1 MDVAFTPQ
9 VNEFRGSRSVQLNV
23 VDVRPACP
31 VECCQ
36 ELCDYRAMRS
46 GRLTAEGAERLL
58 PDRKIQGAVWRY
70 IAAEPSLK
78 DTPCCLCRKIVR
90 KYGVPVSLG
99 QMLTC
104 LDMFADVGLLALE
117 RQNKYILV
125 RPLPV
130 TQKADLTKS
139 ETMQLLLRV
148 KEK

>member
-1 MDVAFTPQ
+1 M
-9 VNEFRGSRSVQLNV
+9 
-23 VDVRPACP
+23 
-31 VECCQ
+31 
-36 ELCDYRAMRS
+36 
-46 GRLTAEGAERLL
+46 
-58 PDRKIQGAVWRY
+58 
-70 IAAEPSLK
+70 
-78 DTPCCLCRKIVR
+78 
-90 KYGVPVSLG
+90 SLG

>member
-9 VNEFRGSRSVQLNV
+9 VNEFRGNRSVQLNV
-23 VDVRPACP
+23 VDIRPACP
-31 VECCQ
+31 LECCQ
-36 ELCDYRAMRS
+36 ELCDYQAMRS
-46 GRLTAEGAERLL
+46 GRLTAAGAERLL

-70 IAAEPSLK
+70 IAADPMLK
-78 DTPCCLCRKIVR
+78 DSPGCVCRKIVR
-90 KYGVPVSLG
+90 KYGIPMSLG

>member
-1 MDVAFTPQ
+1 MLPGAV
-9 VNEFRGSRSVQLNV
+9 
-23 VDVRPACP
+23 
-31 VECCQ
+31 
-36 ELCDYRAMRS
+36 
-46 GRLTAEGAERLL
+46 RLTAEGAERLL

-90 KYGVPVSLG
+90 KYGIPISLG

-130 TQKADLTKS
+130 TQKADLAKS